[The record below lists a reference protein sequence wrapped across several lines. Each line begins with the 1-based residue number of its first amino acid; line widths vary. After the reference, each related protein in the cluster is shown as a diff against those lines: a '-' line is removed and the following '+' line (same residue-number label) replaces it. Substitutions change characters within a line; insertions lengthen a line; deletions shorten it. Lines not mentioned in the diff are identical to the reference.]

1 MCCFLIKGISF
12 HITCIVFEHEKN
24 LTTQTFV
31 HIFEE
36 TNQDVDA
43 VIGIVDSVFGEIKS
57 QFGPKVIFIRFDNAG
72 CYHNQTLV
80 TILNF
85 LGKKY
90 THKVVRLDFNEP
102 SAGKD
107 ICDRKIAPIRRIIQ
121 NYIDNGNDVL
131 TAYDLKKAIDSNSSL
146 QGVKTLVCNMN
157 NSLDF
162 KNDFKFPS
170 ITNFHSFS
178 YEKDYLLAFRYYNIG
193 TGKKIYYK
201 DLVKIDINEMMK
213 KLDKASLVI
222 VQKQNVNNH
231 YMYAPK
237 SSNMKMFKCDKCE
250 LFFTVKT
257 A

>member
-1 MCCFLIKGISF
+1 
-12 HITCIVFEHEKN
+12 
-24 LTTQTFV
+24 
-31 HIFEE
+31 
-36 TNQDVDA
+36 
-43 VIGIVDSVFGEIKS
+43 
-57 QFGPKVIFIRFDNAG
+57 
-72 CYHNQTLV
+72 
-80 TILNF
+80 
-85 LGKKY
+85 
-90 THKVVRLDFNEP
+90 
-102 SAGKD
+102 
-107 ICDRKIAPIRRIIQ
+107 
-121 NYIDNGNDVL
+121 
-131 TAYDLKKAIDSNSSL
+131 
-146 QGVKTLVCNMN
+146 MN

-201 DLVKIDINEMMK
+201 DLVKIDINDMIK

-250 LFFTVKT
+250 LVFYSKNSLKEHSFTHIDEKELNQMSKIKLQYADMVKGLRNKIT
-257 A
+257 SSARELKKSNDEGLKNGKHELQKGFGFNFIQKRFSDNVKNYLHDIFEEGERKE